1 MRMAA
6 VGSIIPN
13 YKAAPHGIGY
23 SDKAVRPQ
31 DLGAW
36 ETFKGMPTWE
46 TFPDDW
52 PHVGGY
58 F

>member
-13 YKAAPHGIGY
+13 YMAAPQGVGY
-23 SDKAVRPQ
+23 SDKAVKPQ
-31 DLGAW
+31 DLGV
-36 ETFKGMPTWE
+36 WE

>member
-1 MRMAA
+1 MAA
-6 VGSIIPN
+6 IGSIIPN

-31 DLGAW
+31 DLGVW
-36 ETFKGMPTWE
+36 ETFETMSNWE
-46 TFPDDW
+46 TFPRDW
-52 PHVGGY
+52 THVQSY

>member
-1 MRMAA
+1 MAA
-6 VGSIIPN
+6 VGSAIPN
-13 YKAAPHGIGY
+13 YMAAPQGVGY

-31 DLGAW
+31 DLGVW
-36 ETFKGMPTWE
+36 ETFKGTPNWE

>member
-1 MRMAA
+1 MAA

-13 YKAAPHGIGY
+13 YKAAPQGVGY
-23 SDKAVRPQ
+23 SDKAVKPQ

-46 TFPDDW
+46 TFPNEW

>member
-1 MRMAA
+1 MAA

-13 YKAAPHGIGY
+13 YKAAPQGVGY
-23 SDKAVRPQ
+23 SDKAVKPQ

-36 ETFKGMPTWE
+36 ETFGSMPNWE